1 MLQKWD
7 RFMTGSI
14 FVILNDSGG
23 VKGTGL
29 FIRYAL
35 CCRSRKYSLSILT

>member
-23 VKGTGL
+23 VKGTG
-29 FIRYAL
+29 RY
-35 CCRSRKYSLSILT
+35 RIKR

>member
-23 VKGTGL
+23 VKGTGR
-29 FIRYAL
+29 I
-35 CCRSRKYSLSILT
+35 TE

>member
-23 VKGTGL
+23 VKGTGR
-29 FIRYAL
+29 I
-35 CCRSRKYSLSILT
+35 TD